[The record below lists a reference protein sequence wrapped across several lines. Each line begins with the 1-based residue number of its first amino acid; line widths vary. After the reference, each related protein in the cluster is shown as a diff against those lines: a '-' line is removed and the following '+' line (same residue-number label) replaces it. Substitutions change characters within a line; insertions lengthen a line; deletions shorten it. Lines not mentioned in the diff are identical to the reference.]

1 VPLRH
6 AGIKP
11 VLLAPVCVCV
21 FHLFFFFSS

>member
-21 FHLFFFFSS
+21 PPFSFYFSS